1 METEAEALKR
11 INQPF
16 LDLEK
21 YAHAVAHGK
30 VRGLLVVG
38 DPGLGKS
45 YGVEKV
51 INHYRALD
59 ETGVNRYEIVKG
71 AISAPVIYQKLYEFR
86 RGGKVL
92 VFDDCEIQDVDGLNL
107 LKAALD
113 SCDRREIAWY
123 KQSSWLKTS
132 GLPKKFVFN
141 GNIIQ
146 LTNEDLM
153 ATTGKRKDHMAAIIS
168 RCHYI
173 DMRMES
179 NLDKIR
185 RIKYVVYESNMLANY
200 NLTIEEVDDIVGYI
214 TEDPDS
220 MRELSLRVV
229 KKVADLHDAY
239 PKEWRTLADR
249 GCKINLS

>member
-11 INQPF
+11 VNQPF
-16 LDLEK
+16 IDLEK
-21 YAHAVAHGK
+21 YSHAVAHGF

-38 DPGLGKS
+38 DAGLGKS

-51 INHYRALD
+51 INHYRSID
-59 ETGVNRYEIVKG
+59 NTGLNRYEIIKG
-71 AISAPVIYQKLYEFR
+71 TISSPVIYQKLYEYR
-86 RGGKVL
+86 RGGMVL

-113 SCDRREIAWY
+113 SCDKREIAWY
-123 KQSSWLKTS
+123 KESPWLAKS
-132 GLPKKFVFN
+132 NLPKKFVFN

-153 ATTGKRKDHMAAIIS
+153 ATGGKRKDHMAAIIS

-173 DMRMES
+173 DMRMKTNE
-179 NLDKIR
+179 DKIR
-185 RIKYVVYESNMLANY
+185 RIKYVVYQSNMLGSY
-200 NLTIEEVDDIVGYI
+200 NLTANEIDDIVEYI
-214 TEDPDS
+214 ISEPDN

-229 KKVADLHDAY
+229 KKVADLHTAY
-239 PKEWRTLADR
+239 PKEWRALADR
-249 GCKINLS
+249 GCKLDAK